1 MNNHERAVKQ
11 KNHCFMENF
20 IIVIIL
26 FMSVLLIGLNTV
38 RAYNYYMTARF
49 SEFNT
54 VYDSKGDALSR
65 NIIEIGIEENK
76 VYPLLEII
84 INGEPLG
91 HNFEENNQ
99 ITITIYDGDVIQIN
113 SSMYSDD
120 IKVEIKDM
128 PPNVGNVLGNN
139 HIILKENIGTLAI
152 IKI

>member
-1 MNNHERAVKQ
+1 M
-11 KNHCFMENF
+11 
-20 IIVIIL
+20 
-26 FMSVLLIGLNTV
+26 
-38 RAYNYYMTARF
+38 
-49 SEFNT
+49 
-54 VYDSKGDALSR
+54 
-65 NIIEIGIEENK
+65 
-76 VYPLLEII
+76 EII

-99 ITITIYDGDVIQIN
+99 ITITVYDGDVIQIN